1 MGKSL
6 VMKHFIVST
15 EAGAE
20 ASLSDG
26 ELARRVKTGALDER
40 EAEATLCRR
49 LAPRIRLYA
58 LRHLR
63 DSGAATDLVQE
74 VLIVLIEA
82 LRARRIENLDRIDSF
97 VIGTCRN
104 LVSKQ
109 HRAASRGETAKN
121 KLEALGE
128 PYVEEPP
135 AVDRTKL
142 TVCIGNLPSRE
153 QRVLLLS
160 FRDEESAEQ
169 IARELGTTPGNI
181 RVIRHRALASLQR
194 RLLES

>member
-1 MGKSL
+1 MLAPNS
-6 VMKHFIVST
+6 V
-15 EAGAE
+15 EP
-20 ASLSDG
+20 SLSDG
-26 ELARRVKTGALDER
+26 ELARRIGTGALDER
-40 EAEATLCRR
+40 QAEASLCRR

-63 DSGAATDLVQE
+63 DSGAANDLVQE
-74 VLIVLIEA
+74 VLVVMLEA
-82 LRARRIENLDRIDSF
+82 LRARRIEDLDRIDRF
-97 VIGTCRN
+97 VLGTCRN
-104 LVSKQ
+104 LVLKE
-109 HRAASRGETAKN
+109 HRTARRGESAKN

-128 PYVEEPP
+128 SYLAEPP
-135 AVDRTKL
+135 TVDRGKL
-142 TVCIGNLPSRE
+142 TICVGNLPSRE

-194 RLLES
+194 CLGGGEK

>member
-1 MGKSL
+1 MKDSVVLTEDSL
-6 VMKHFIVST
+6 
-15 EAGAE
+15 EP
-20 ASLSDG
+20 SLSDG
-26 ELARRVKTGALDER
+26 DLARRVGTGALDER
-40 EAEATLCRR
+40 QAEAILCRR

-63 DSGAATDLVQE
+63 DSAAATDLVQD

-82 LRARRIENLDRIDSF
+82 LRARRVENLDRIDSF
-97 VIGTCRN
+97 VLGTCRN

-109 HRAASRGETAKN
+109 HRTAWRGATAKN

-128 PYVEEPP
+128 SYVEEPR

-142 TVCIGNLPSRE
+142 TVCMGNLPSRE

-194 RLLES
+194 CLRGGEQ